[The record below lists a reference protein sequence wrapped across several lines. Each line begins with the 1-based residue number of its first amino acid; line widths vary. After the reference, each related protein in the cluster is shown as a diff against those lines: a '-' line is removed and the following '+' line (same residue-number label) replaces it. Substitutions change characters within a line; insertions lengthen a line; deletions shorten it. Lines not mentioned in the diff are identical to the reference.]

1 MTDNTPTSDKTSR
14 EQLLLKEQLIK
25 SFYNLTQ
32 TIKIHSENNKLFLDC
47 AKNFLLAVKHLGEN
61 EEYLIIQFIGKRIYL
76 QECKVFYRPETNI
89 LYDNLFQYFEKRGI
103 QGIRFYTN
111 IEEASLKELTTF
123 IQIFNHAELQEYPLN
138 WLKKQLDAK
147 KFPWAELILKPVA
160 RTQDDLTEKKE
171 RAKKTYAHVLSSV
184 KEVGEKLTSNKT
196 VGLNKTRRV
205 IQKMVDL
212 IMEDEPLFKALSTIR
227 IYDDYTYAHSVNV
240 AILAMCMGKRIMLSQ
255 KSLERLGLC
264 GILHDLGKIEVP
276 KKILNKPGKLT
287 KEEFEV
293 MKQHSLISVRLITK
307 IKAERDRKAQILLPP
322 FEHHLKYDLS
332 GYPQTN
338 RKKEVSLFGRI
349 LTIADVYD
357 AITSPRVY
365 RPSVLSQDR
374 ALGFMLEGAGTDFDP
389 ILLKVFIN
397 MLGVYPV
404 GTLLKLDKGVGLV
417 TIQPEDAAAPE
428 KENKSSNGFNGTRPW
443 VVLLVSDGKGGIK
456 KGKEVSLD
464 ERDPRTGEF
473 VRNIIGSL
481 SPSEFGIQPA
491 EFIF

>member
-1 MTDNTPTSDKTSR
+1 
-14 EQLLLKEQLIK
+14 LLKEQLIK

-32 TIKIHSENNKLFLDC
+32 TVKIHSENNKLLLEY
-47 AKNFLLAVKHLGEN
+47 AKNFLRSVIQLGED
-61 EEYLIIQFIGKRIYL
+61 EEYVTIQFIGKRIYL
-76 QECKVFYRPETNI
+76 QECKVIYRPETNS

-111 IEEASLKELTTF
+111 IEEASFKQLMTF
-123 IQIFNHAELQEYPLN
+123 ISIFNHSELQDDPLI

-147 KFPWAELILKPVA
+147 KFPWAELVLKTAA
-160 RTQDDLTEKKE
+160 RPHEQVLERKE
-171 RAKKTYAHVLSSV
+171 RAKRTYAHVLASV
-184 KEVGEKLTSNKT
+184 KEVGEKLTAQKT

-240 AILAMCMGKRIMLSQ
+240 AILSMCIGKRIMLSQ

-287 KEEFEV
+287 IEEFEV

-338 RKKEVSLFGRI
+338 RKKDMSLFGRI
-349 LTIADVYD
+349 LSIADVYD
-357 AITSPRVY
+357 AITSPRIY
-365 RPSVLSQDR
+365 RPSVLSPDR
-374 ALGFMLEGAGTDFDP
+374 ALGFMLEGAGKDFDP
-389 ILLKVFIN
+389 IILKVFIN

-417 TIQPEDAAAPE
+417 TIPPDEAATSEEE
-428 KENKSSNGFNGTRPW
+428 KKSSNGFNGIRPW
-443 VVLLVSDGKGGIK
+443 VILLASDGKGGIK
-456 KGKEVSLD
+456 KGKEVNLA
-464 ERDPRTGEF
+464 ERDPSTGKF
-473 VRNIIGSL
+473 LRNIVASL

-491 EFIF
+491 EFIL

>member
-1 MTDNTPTSDKTSR
+1 
-14 EQLLLKEQLIK
+14 
-25 SFYNLTQ
+25 
-32 TIKIHSENNKLFLDC
+32 
-47 AKNFLLAVKHLGEN
+47 
-61 EEYLIIQFIGKRIYL
+61 
-76 QECKVFYRPETNI
+76 
-89 LYDNLFQYFEKRGI
+89 
-103 QGIRFYTN
+103 
-111 IEEASLKELTTF
+111 
-123 IQIFNHAELQEYPLN
+123 
-138 WLKKQLDAK
+138 
-147 KFPWAELILKPVA
+147 
-160 RTQDDLTEKKE
+160 
-171 RAKKTYAHVLSSV
+171 
-184 KEVGEKLTSNKT
+184 
-196 VGLNKTRRV
+196 
-205 IQKMVDL
+205 
-212 IMEDEPLFKALSTIR
+212 
-227 IYDDYTYAHSVNV
+227 
-240 AILAMCMGKRIMLSQ
+240 
-255 KSLERLGLC
+255 
-264 GILHDLGKIEVP
+264 
-276 KKILNKPGKLT
+276 
-287 KEEFEV
+287 

-417 TIQPEDAAAPE
+417 TIQPDDTAPHE
-428 KENKSSNGFNGTRPW
+428 EENKSSNGFNGTRPW
-443 VVLLVSDGKGGIK
+443 IILLASDGKGGIK
-456 KGKEVSLD
+456 KGREVSLA
-464 ERDPRTGEF
+464 ERDPVTGKF
-473 VRNIIGSL
+473 LRNIVASL